1 MAASSG
7 GPCPHFHSLAAASQR
22 RNPDPVGTFN
32 RAASVHISQRSFSTG
47 MKFFAGLTFLLFL
60 PHIATAQSVNFGI
73 EAGPTLISINYND
86 PHEIWST
93 AFRPSYGGMLSA
105 QIRLRSSVSVRSG
118 LRYALL
124 GGRINYEADLEIEER
139 GPNGEL
145 ISTRTEQL
153 LGQFDIRQS
162 YVSIPLHLVVH
173 PRVLP
178 FEVLVGPEIGYLTSA
193 NLENDREKPQTF
205 HEEKDVLNDMDRV
218 NLTATVGVAKSA
230 RLGGSA
236 LRLLL
241 FYSHGFTGVADDDW
255 LSDWQTREI
264 GLTLGLVL

>member
-1 MAASSG
+1 MAASAG
-7 GPCPHFHSLAAASQR
+7 DPRPHFHSLAAASR
-22 RNPDPVGTFN
+22 RGNPDPVGTFN
-32 RAASVHISQRSFSTG
+32 RAASVRISQRSFSTL

-60 PHIATAQSVNFGI
+60 PHITTAQSVNFGV
-73 EAGPTLISINYND
+73 EAGPTLISINYED
-86 PHEIWST
+86 SHEIWST
-93 AFRPSYGGMLSA
+93 TFRPSYGGMLSA

-124 GGRINYEADLEIEER
+124 GGRINYEADFVTEER
-139 GPNGEL
+139 GSHGEL

-173 PRVLP
+173 PRMLP

-193 NLENDREKPQTF
+193 NLKNDREKPQTF
-205 HEEKDVLNDMDRV
+205 HEEKDILNDMDRV
-218 NLTATVGVAKSA
+218 NLSGTIGVAKGA
-230 RLGGSA
+230 HLGGAA

-241 FYSHGFTGVADDDW
+241 FYSYGFTGVADDDW
-255 LSDWQTREI
+255 LSDWHTREI